1 MSNTIFGE
9 AKTMNEGKT
18 NKIKLIKILEILR
31 QETDE
36 DHYMESSELIQKLGK
51 MGVKVDRRTL
61 AKDIELLNEFGYEII
76 VEKTTGFATKY
87 GIADRL
93 FDLPEVHIL
102 LDSVQSAAFIT
113 EEKTKTLVDK
123 ISTLAGRKQGDVMK
137 HNIVEF
143 TTAKSPNEKIYYSVS
158 EISRAIVNRK
168 KIKFNYFEYDANY
181 EKSFK
186 LNRQGEKRG
195 YKLNPLGTV
204 FDNGYY
210 YLFCYD
216 DFFGKVSHYR
226 VDKMEGVTMTD
237 VDMTPGIEKEIENLP
252 TRKRQLF
259 AMYGGDVAS
268 VEVQVDKDLIG
279 VIFDKFGDRV
289 QLQEVDERWLKFTAE
304 VQVSPTFIA
313 WCCSFGGKIKI
324 NYPEW
329 VVSSVKDYITQLY
342 DTYN

>member
-1 MSNTIFGE
+1 
-9 AKTMNEGKT
+9 MNEGKT
-18 NKIKLIKILEILR
+18 SKIRLIKILEILR

-36 DHYMESSELIQKLGK
+36 EHYMESSELIQQLGK
-51 MGVKVDRRTL
+51 MGIPVDRRTL
-61 AKDIELLNEFGYEII
+61 TKDIELLNEFGYEIFI
-76 VEKTTGFATKY
+76 EKTAGFATKY

-113 EEKTKTLVDK
+113 EGKTTALVDK
-123 ISTLAGRKQGDVMK
+123 ISTLAGRKQGEVMK

-168 KIKFNYFEYDANY
+168 KIKFNYFEYDVNY
-181 EKSFK
+181 EKVFK
-186 LNRQGEKRG
+186 MNKQGVKRG

-216 DFFGKVSHYR
+216 DFYGKVSHYR

-237 VDMTPGIEKEIENLP
+237 IDMTPGIENEIENLP

-259 AMYGGDVAS
+259 AMYGGEVAT
-268 VEVQVDKDLIG
+268 VEVQVDKNLID

-289 QLQEVDERWLKFTAE
+289 KLRTIDEQIVEFTAE
-304 VQVSPTFIA
+304 VQVSPTFLA
-313 WCCSFGGKIKI
+313 WCCSFGEKLKVKEPKEVVDQIKEYLERMVK
-324 NYPEW
+324 NY
-329 VVSSVKDYITQLY
+329 D
-342 DTYN
+342 